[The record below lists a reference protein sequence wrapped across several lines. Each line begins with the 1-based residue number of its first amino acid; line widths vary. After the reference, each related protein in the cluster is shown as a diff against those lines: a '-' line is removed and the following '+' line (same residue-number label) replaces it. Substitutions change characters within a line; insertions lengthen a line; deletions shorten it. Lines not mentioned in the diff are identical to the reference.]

1 MKGIEIVRGYQDDII
16 ETIPSTIMIVDR
28 RLEVLYANR
37 NFYLKSFRTEKNVIG
52 MHLSKIFPPI
62 FMQKLDGKIEEV
74 FSTGEPFDGEQIRY
88 PGGRFYFYRIYPL
101 KEAGGYVSK
110 AVIFIEDVTEMTR
123 LEEELRDSY
132 IKLENAYAELKEL
145 DSIKSE
151 FVSMVSHELRTPLT
165 VINSYLEMFEDG
177 MLGDLTDIHKEK
189 LQLIRSQT
197 DTMIQL
203 VNDMLDMLRIGSKR
217 LRLKK
222 EPASMEELI
231 RSVIASLSRLADL
244 REHTITF
251 RCERADARIE
261 CDPKKIMQVL
271 SNLLTNAIKYT
282 PDRGQIEVV
291 LGGDAE
297 GVMVSI
303 RDNGIGIR
311 EEDKDRVFEK
321 FFVMSN
327 EARADMSMGL
337 GLSIAKDIVE
347 AHGGR
352 IWFESRFGEG
362 STFYFTLPC
371 CKGAERS

>member
-1 MKGIEIVRGYQDDII
+1 MRGIEIVRGYQEDII
-16 ETIPSTIMIVDR
+16 ETIPSTIIIVDR

-52 MHLSKIFPPI
+52 MHLSKIFSPV
-62 FMQKLDGKIEEV
+62 FMQRLNSRIEKV
-74 FSTGEPFDGEQIRY
+74 FSAGEPFDGEQIRY
-88 PGGRFYFYRIYPL
+88 PEGRFYFYRIHPL

-110 AVIFIEDVTEMTR
+110 AVIFIEDITEMTR

-165 VINSYLEMFEDG
+165 VINSYIEMFEDG
-177 MLGDLTDIHKEK
+177 MLGDLTDVQKEK

-203 VNDMLDMLRIGSKR
+203 VNDMVDILRIGSRR
-217 LRLKK
+217 LRLKR
-222 EPASMEELI
+222 EPSSMEELI
-231 RSVIASLSRLADL
+231 RSVIASLSRLAAL
-244 REHTITF
+244 KEHTITF
-251 RCERADARIE
+251 RCERANTLIE

-297 GVMVSI
+297 NVLVSI

-311 EEDKDRVFEK
+311 EEDKDRIFEK
-321 FFVMSN
+321 FFVRSN
-327 EARADMSMGL
+327 EKSADIGMGL
-337 GLSIAKDIVE
+337 GLSITKDIVE

-371 CKGAERS
+371 GKDTERS

>member
-1 MKGIEIVRGYQDDII
+1 LRGIELFRGYQEDII
-16 ETIPSTIMIVDR
+16 ETIPSTIIIVDR

-37 NFYLKSFRTEKNVIG
+37 NFYLKSFRTEKNVLG
-52 MHLSKIFPPI
+52 MHLSKIFSPV
-62 FMQKLDGKIEEV
+62 FMQRLDGKISEV
-74 FSTGEPFDGEQIRY
+74 FSSGEPFDGEQIRY

-101 KEAGGYVSK
+101 REAGGYVSK
-110 AVIFIEDVTEMTR
+110 AVIFIEDITEMTR
-123 LEEELRDSY
+123 LEEELRESY

-177 MLGDLTDIHKEK
+177 MLGGLSDVQKEK

-203 VNDMLDMLRIGSKR
+203 VNDMLDVLRIGPRR

-251 RCERADARIE
+251 RCEMVDTQIE

-282 PDRGQIEVV
+282 PDRGRIDVV
-291 LGGDAE
+291 LREDAGG
-297 GVMVSI
+297 VLVSI

-311 EEDKDRVFEK
+311 EEDKGRVFEK
-321 FFVMSN
+321 FFAMSN
-327 EARADMSMGL
+327 EASAYTSMGL

-362 STFYFTLPC
+362 STFYFTLPR
-371 CKGAERS
+371 G